1 MRLFSKII
9 LPLTLS
15 VLLSSVTAWAHEPA
29 RYATS
34 SLSSYSPVALPLS
47 GVDSPHSFQIGT
59 SVPGVTLMFVSDMF
73 GLFSDYDDYLGR
85 ELSNF
90 SQLLNKRRY
99 HWSEERVWPCISLD
113 YKYRTRNWFSLGV
126 KAGIGWK
133 TRPLR
138 NVLTN
143 EIESRA
149 TAIVTSLLFDMR
161 FSYLNREKFTL
172 YSSLG
177 IGAVAYNS
185 TSGSF
190 VLPILDVTWIGF
202 TVGRSFYWFF
212 ELGGGATG
220 LLRSGLGVRF

>member
-1 MRLFSKII
+1 M
-9 LPLTLS
+9 PGLTLIL
-15 VLLSSVTAWAHEPA
+15 V
-29 RYATS
+29 Y
-34 SLSSYSPVALPLS
+34 
-47 GVDSPHSFQIGT
+47 
-59 SVPGVTLMFVSDMF
+59 DMF
-73 GLFSDYDDYLGR
+73 GLFGTYGDYLVNDV
-85 ELSNF
+85 SNF

-99 HWSEERVWPCISLD
+99 YWSEERVWPCISFD

-177 IGAVAYNS
+177 IGAVAGNS
-185 TSGSF
+185 TSESF
-190 VLPILDVTWIGF
+190 VAPILDVTWIGF

-212 ELGGGATG
+212 ELGGGVTG
-220 LLRSGLGVRF
+220 VLRSGLGVRF

>member
-1 MRLFSKII
+1 
-9 LPLTLS
+9 
-15 VLLSSVTAWAHEPA
+15 
-29 RYATS
+29 
-34 SLSSYSPVALPLS
+34 
-47 GVDSPHSFQIGT
+47 
-59 SVPGVTLMFVSDMF
+59 MFVSDMF

-90 SQLLNKRRY
+90 SQLLHKRRY
-99 HWSEERVWPCISLD
+99 YWSEERVWPCISLD

-143 EIESRA
+143 VIESRA
-149 TAIVTSLLFDMR
+149 TAIITSLLFDMR
-161 FSYLNREKFTL
+161 FSYLNRVKFMR

-185 TSGSF
+185 TNGRF